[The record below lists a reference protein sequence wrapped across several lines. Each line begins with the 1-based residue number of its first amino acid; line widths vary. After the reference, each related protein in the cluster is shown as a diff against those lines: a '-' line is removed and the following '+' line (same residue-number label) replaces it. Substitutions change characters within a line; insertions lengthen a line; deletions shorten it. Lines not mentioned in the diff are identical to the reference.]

1 MPHDACKPFTDNP
14 LLQRTAAVAAIALA
28 AFAAACSSIP
38 QPTEQVDAARA
49 AVAQAQPV
57 ATHDGAAEL
66 QVARAKLALAED
78 AMRQGD
84 YVNARV
90 LAEQAEV
97 DARYAWTIAEA
108 ARMQRAASGRDRRT
122 Q

>member
-14 LLQRTAAVAAIALA
+14 LLQRMAAPAAIALA
-28 AFAAACSSIP
+28 CFAAACSSIP

-49 AVAQAQPV
+49 AVSQAQPV
-57 ATHDGAAEL
+57 ATQDGAAEL

-78 AMRQGD
+78 AIQQGD

-90 LAEQAEV
+90 FAEQAEV
-97 DARYAWTIAEA
+97 DARYAWILAET
-108 ARMQRAASGRDRRT
+108 ARMQRAAATRRP